1 MVNGCGKSQ
10 TKMEITTKRFL
21 LREFTDADGPAFLAY
36 RSDPRYAQFCA
47 PEEVG
52 VDHGRELFRQ
62 FREWA
67 TEQPRR
73 NYQLAI
79 SDIRNPQELIGCCGL
94 RCKSYGPNQAEMG
107 IELAPR
113 YWGRFAYA
121 VEIASALIDFGFTTL
136 GLSEVRGMSVS
147 ANSRVARLAH
157 RYGFV
162 AVGRRPGSE
171 WMRARG
177 WHHTE
182 WQLTR
187 ARWEVF
193 QLGYR
198 IAPLSSRSRR
208 FGRQRPRSW
217 FLDVH
222 DRSAR
227 PR

>member
-1 MVNGCGKSQ
+1 
-10 TKMEITTKRFL
+10 MEITTKGFW
-21 LREFTDADGPAFLAY
+21 LREFTEEDEPAFLAY
-36 RSDPRYAQFCA
+36 QSDPRYAQFYA

-52 VDHGRELFRQ
+52 VDHARALLRR

-67 TEQPRR
+67 AERPRR

-79 SDIRNPQELIGCCGL
+79 SAIRHPQELIGCCGL
-94 RCKSYGPNQAEMG
+94 RCEGYGSDQAEMG

-113 YWGRFAYA
+113 YWGRYAYA
-121 VEIASALIDFGFTTL
+121 IEIASALTDFGFTTL
-136 GLSEVRGMSVS
+136 GLSVVRGISVS

-162 AVGRRPGSE
+162 AVGERPGSE

-187 ARWEVF
+187 ERWEVV
-193 QLGYR
+193 QSSNMRSGHRRSPEPLRRPWPAPGHKAEIPDAYDPHLGYD
-198 IAPLSSRSRR
+198 ADTFP
-208 FGRQRPRSW
+208 
-217 FLDVH
+217 
-222 DRSAR
+222 
-227 PR
+227 